1 MEERYRFDPRIQSL
15 FGVVEVM
22 HLPIWRVGGLISAT
36 AMRLDK
42 WTYPSGPRGE
52 PRPQLVDDVW

>member
-22 HLPIWRVGGLISAT
+22 HLPIWRVGGLIST
-36 AMRLDK
+36 PLSEVGH
-42 WTYPSGPRGE
+42 T
-52 PRPQLVDDVW
+52 PQVLMMNPALSS